1 MPINLAHLNRLRREV
16 RLPNGE
22 TVAVWW
28 VYCDSAEATHAA
40 EPYRFVEA
48 TGEGAS
54 CVDDVARAALVYL
67 KHWELFQDA
76 SSLQHAR
83 ECFRFLKTLQAPDG
97 TYYNWLQ
104 ADGTPNTTRGN
115 SLPGLTWWSARAFW
129 ALAEGSRVLQGA
141 HPGDSRA
148 LAAEARPIIA
158 LLQRHVDATY
168 RTYTVVNGCRMPLW
182 LVGGGSDLTATFLL
196 GLCAYE
202 EANPSPE
209 TRSLIRKL
217 AEAVAAMQGGDAE
230 AYPWCGYRA

>member
-1 MPINLAHLNRLRREV
+1 MKSVCWIKVALAVLGVSCLELLPCCTARPDAAGVPINLTHLNRLRREV
-16 RLPNGE
+16 RLPDGE
-22 TVAVWW
+22 TLAVWW
-28 VYCDSAEATHAA
+28 VYCDSAEATRAA

-97 TYYNWLQ
+97 TYFNWLQ
-104 ADGTPNTTRGN
+104 ADGTPNTTRVN

-141 HPGDSRA
+141 HPERQPGACRRGKADHHPA
-148 LAAEARPIIA
+148 PTAR
-158 LLQRHVDATY
+158 
-168 RTYTVVNGCRMPLW
+168 
-182 LVGGGSDLTATFLL
+182 
-196 GLCAYE
+196 
-202 EANPSPE
+202 
-209 TRSLIRKL
+209 
-217 AEAVAAMQGGDAE
+217 
-230 AYPWCGYRA
+230 